1 MGNLEIR
8 GFRLREREIAERGR
22 GGPSRRAR
30 SEVGARAP
38 VPAKLSALRRT
49 TMKTTKA
56 YLVEPMTGT
65 IRMVAIPEENRLD
78 SIRTLIGCDLIDM
91 VRIDDQQAIVVD
103 DNGLEET
110 LPSFTQLDG
119 YPSPLGGILLIIG
132 TDENGEIVD
141 VANVIDEVAGRLTIV
156 RPVFHPVF
164 EALNG
169 PRIFGT
175 RLSAMEVRLEHRRPT
190 VIDEATH

>member
-1 MGNLEIR
+1 
-8 GFRLREREIAERGR
+8 
-22 GGPSRRAR
+22 
-30 SEVGARAP
+30 
-38 VPAKLSALRRT
+38 
-49 TMKTTKA
+49 MKTTKA
-56 YLVEPMTGT
+56 YLVEPITGT

-78 SIRTLIGCDLIDM
+78 DH
-91 VRIDDQQAIVVD
+91 QAIVVD

-110 LPSFTQLDG
+110 LPCFTQLDG

-141 VANVIDEVAGRLTIV
+141 VATVIEEVAGRLTIV